1 MITSHYPNVSI
12 NTANPLTEQARVDN
26 ARVDLFTP
34 IKSAEKSAA
43 EKPVTADDKARSNAS
58 EQDRSA
64 TTEQDTNTYQAINP
78 RSKRQSDDES
88 KQEQQAQTKNKGS
101 EAEVESTE
109 LNETGQLKA
118 RDIEVKTH
126 EQAHASVGGS
136 YAAAPNYSYEQ
147 GPDGK
152 RYATGGEVKI
162 DVAPVANDPK
172 ATVAKMQQVQAAALA
187 PAQPSS
193 ADLAIAAKAAQQ
205 AQQARAELTAEN
217 ATSPSADKNMQKRR
231 EVISGFY
238 QQASAPQQQSFVQTA

>member
-12 NTANPLTEQARVDN
+12 NTANPLTEQARRDN
-26 ARVDLFTP
+26 SRIDLFTP
-34 IKSAEKSAA
+34 VKQAEKSSA
-43 EKPVTADDKARSNAS
+43 EKPVATDDKTTNSTRNQPSNSS
-58 EQDRSA
+58 EA
-64 TTEQDTNTYQAINP
+64 TKDTETYQAINP
-78 RSKRQSDDES
+78 RSKQNSEQEA
-88 KQEQQAQTKNKGS
+88 KQEQQADAEDKQA
-101 EAEVESTE
+101 EAAE
-109 LNETGQLKA
+109 LQQIAKLKA
-118 RDIEVKTH
+118 RDTEVKTH

-136 YAAAPNYSYEQ
+136 YAAAPSYSYEQ

-152 RYATGGEVKI
+152 RYAVGGEVQI

-205 AQQARAELTAEN
+205 AQQARVELTTEN
-217 ATSPSADKNMQKRR
+217 ASHAAANKGIQKRR

-238 QQASAPQQQSFVQTA
+238 QQATSPQQQHSLTQTA

>member
-26 ARVDLFTP
+26 SRLDLFSP
-34 IKSAEKSAA
+34 VKSTEKSAA
-43 EKPVTADDKARSNAS
+43 EKPVTADDKSTSKGTDQRRSDATDN
-58 EQDRSA
+58 SA
-64 TTEQDTNTYQAINP
+64 DTYQAINP
-78 RSKRQSDDES
+78 RSKQNSEQEA
-88 KQEQQAQTKNKGS
+88 KQDQQA
-101 EAEVESTE
+101 EAKQKQAEAAELKQVEK
-109 LNETGQLKA
+109 LKA
-118 RDIEVKTH
+118 RDLEVKTH

-136 YAAAPNYSYEQ
+136 YAAAPSYSYEQ

-152 RYATGGEVKI
+152 RYAVGGEVQI
-162 DVAPVANDPK
+162 DIAPVANDPK

-217 ATSPSADKNMQKRR
+217 ASHAAADKGIQKRR

-238 QQASAPQQQSFVQTA
+238 QQATSPHQQHSLTQTA

>member
-12 NTANPLTEQARVDN
+12 NTANPLTEQARRDN
-26 ARVDLFTP
+26 SRIDLFTP
-34 IKSAEKSAA
+34 VKQAEKSSA
-43 EKPVTADDKARSNAS
+43 EKPVVTDEKTANSAKSQPSNNPES
-58 EQDRSA
+58 TKD
-64 TTEQDTNTYQAINP
+64 TETYQAINP
-78 RSKRQSDDES
+78 RSKQNSEQDA
-88 KQEQQAQTKNKGS
+88 KKEQQA
-101 EAEVESTE
+101 EAEDKQAEAAE
-109 LNETGQLKA
+109 LKAIAKLKA
-118 RDIEVKTH
+118 RDTEVKTH

-136 YAAAPNYSYEQ
+136 YAAAPSYSYEQ

-152 RYATGGEVKI
+152 RYAVGGEVQI

-217 ATSPSADKNMQKRR
+217 SSYATNSKMAKRR
-231 EVISGFY
+231 ELISSFY
-238 QQASAPQQQSFVQTA
+238 QQSTLPLQQNPAQTV